1 MENTKFI
8 YAANSDLDDEL
19 FYAEFKTKDEA
30 INYAMDHLDKLPFV
44 DEIELA
50 YDAEGTEDAIS
61 YKTIWDHTM
70 AVQEEVAAAEDEAF
84 WAFRAEQEA
93 EAQANQ
99 ANKYDLGDTTWFE
112 SMNNLV
118 ENMEENEDMVEC
130 KECFDLF
137 PKADC
142 VKLAFGYIC
151 PCCNK
156 GVEVADS
163 DIFKID
169 FPEYEKFSDTTS
181 DFDDSKLAMSD
192 EDVERINKLFEE
204 PIENDPISTPEEAVP
219 FLVNDEVEAVA
230 GYEKAAEVVADS
242 ELENK
247 EKILDTIDHIKEEEE
262 EHIEELQDLI
272 PEEADDEII
281 EIENDSISD
290 TSVDTDET
298 LVEDIADDEL
308 EAEIE
313 KAKKTLELAKLNAKI
328 EKQKTKSSKQVAKQA
343 KSELSATKSAN
354 KATKDTSNTNV
365 AVSNDE
371 VKVSKNDL
379 KKTKVGNKQ
388 QELQRKQTSEESG
401 TEVVTETKYWLCKYD
416 NNNIAVISAPTEA
429 EAKEKFKTNYKDRYT
444 FNACEWGVTEITKEE
459 AAKYSDN
466 KVTEGI
472 GGNIFTGAATGASLG
487 SLLGPA
493 GGVAG
498 AAVGAVSGLVKSLFN
513 TADSLT
519 KKLGDKSKIKKA
531 LNSDPELKD
540 IIEKIKEETGESDTE
555 KILTWIED
563 YYKQKVF
570 NNVDDAFDEFNDEA
584 REVEET
590 AVDVEE
596 SGILAEEVHET
607 KYWICFYD
615 NNDVAVIEA
624 ANEREAE
631 ELFVTEYSDEYFFDS
646 WDHDWSVEEI
656 SKEEYDE
663 WEDSH
668 SLFTRLHLPEHVNKE
683 CPAIES
689 DQKLDGTDNAVVDCK
704 VADVVTHSEDEKPV
718 DCEGKKKPL
727 EKPLTEGFMFSLNN
741 EKDLAEFTKLC
752 KEVGI
757 KTIGDLDRFTKE
769 TVGEPGNVLD
779 KLRAYR
785 KELGADFKFN
795 EAFTREEQEEYN
807 MDEEGNSLD
816 SYDHYVRCTWCDEI
830 FTEDQCV
837 FEADMGWLCDRCYEA
852 ILSRGE
858 KLTIIKNPTAED
870 IAKTL
875 DEALTEDTEDENGS
889 ISNDP
894 GEKPSKPVKMANTAS
909 TSGMDFE
916 SACEKFGITL
926 EN

>member
-70 AVQEEVAAAEDEAF
+70 AAQEEVAIAEDEAF
-84 WAFRAEQEA
+84 WDFRAEQEA
-93 EAQANQ
+93 EAQ

-112 SMNNLV
+112 SMSNLV
-118 ENMEENEDMVEC
+118 EEMEENEDMVEC

-142 VKLAFGYIC
+142 IKLAFGYVC
-151 PCCNK
+151 PHCNS
-156 GVEVADS
+156 EATVADS
-163 DIFKID
+163 EIFKIE
-169 FPEYEKFSDTTS
+169 FPEYEKFSDVKPE
-181 DFDDSKLAMSD
+181 FDDSKLAMSD
-192 EDVERINKLFEE
+192 EDVAIVNEPFEE

-242 ELENK
+242 DLENK
-247 EKILDTIDHIKEEEE
+247 EEILDTIDHIKEEEE
-262 EHIEELQDLI
+262 EHIEELQDLM
-272 PEEADDEII
+272 PEEKDDEII
-281 EIENDSISD
+281 EVENEPISD
-290 TSVDTDET
+290 
-298 LVEDIADDEL
+298 
-308 EAEIE
+308 
-313 KAKKTLELAKLNAKI
+313 
-328 EKQKTKSSKQVAKQA
+328 
-343 KSELSATKSAN
+343 
-354 KATKDTSNTNV
+354 
-365 AVSNDE
+365 
-371 VKVSKNDL
+371 
-379 KKTKVGNKQ
+379 
-388 QELQRKQTSEESG
+388 
-401 TEVVTETKYWLCKYD
+401 
-416 NNNIAVISAPTEA
+416 
-429 EAKEKFKTNYKDRYT
+429 EAK
-444 FNACEWGVTEITKEE
+444 
-459 AAKYSDN
+459 
-466 KVTEGI
+466 
-472 GGNIFTGAATGASLG
+472 
-487 SLLGPA
+487 
-493 GGVAG
+493 
-498 AAVGAVSGLVKSLFN
+498 
-513 TADSLT
+513 
-519 KKLGDKSKIKKA
+519 
-531 LNSDPELKD
+531 
-540 IIEKIKEETGESDTE
+540 
-555 KILTWIED
+555 
-563 YYKQKVF
+563 
-570 NNVDDAFDEFNDEA
+570 
-584 REVEET
+584 EVEET

-596 SGILAEEVHET
+596 PETLVEEVSET

-624 ANEREAE
+624 ATEQEAE
-631 ELFVTEYSDEYFFDS
+631 ERFITDYSDEYFFDS

-668 SLFTRLHLPEHVNKE
+668 SLFAHLNLPEHVNKE

-689 DQKLDGTDNAVVDCK
+689 DQKLEGTDNAVVDCK

-718 DCEGKKKPL
+718 DCENKKKPL
-727 EKPLTEGFMFSLNN
+727 EKPLTEGFIFSLTN

-752 KEVGI
+752 QEVGI

-769 TVGEPGNVLD
+769 TADEPGNVLD

-785 KELGADFKFN
+785 KELGDDFKVKN
-795 EAFTREEQEEYN
+795 EELNLQHGPEQIKSIARLVQTAVDKITKDNRVGTRPDGTSFYVLSDKRSANPEQIKKTIVDTLAQNGYDPEVVQYVDKGQVYGFVVDRIRAAARMAMKYENLTESAKFTKEEQEEFG
-807 MDEEGNSLD
+807 MDEDGNSLD
-816 SYDHYVRCTWCDEI
+816 SYDTYVRCTWCDEI
-830 FTEDQCV
+830 YTQDQCV

-858 KLTIIKNPTAED
+858 KLTIIKNPTEED

-875 DEALTEDTEDENGS
+875 DEALTEDAEDKNDS

-916 SACEKFGITL
+916 AACQKYGISL